1 MRKQIIKS
9 AIFSAMAGMMVAG
22 NIPEEINGKKVKV
35 IKKGAFKNCDRLTKI
50 EIPNSVTSIGEGA
63 FYDCSSLTEI
73 AIPSS
78 VARIGSCA
86 FVNCNSL
93 KEITI
98 PSSVTNIDEKALGF

>member
-1 MRKQIIKS
+1 M
-9 AIFSAMAGMMVAG
+9 
-22 NIPEEINGKKVKV
+22 
-35 IKKGAFKNCDRLTKI
+35 
-50 EIPNSVTSIGEGA
+50 TSIGEGA

-73 AIPSS
+73 AIPSG

-98 PSSVTNIDEKALGF
+98 PSNVTNIDEKALGF